1 MYAHLLEK
9 KLSKFGIYYGWFIA
23 FMTFITT
30 VFSSAVVSIPQV
42 LIIPLTNNFG
52 WSISDI
58 SSAIALMLFILA
70 SMAPFGGALMLRLGI
85 PKVVSISGFFSITGL
100 ITIIFVSEKWH
111 LFFGIGF
118 CLGLSSGILGLG
130 LAATVATRW
139 FHSRRGLV
147 VGILTS
153 GFAAGQLTFVP
164 LIAWLTLMFGW
175 KVAVLPVLF
184 GCFLCSALFFLFG
197 KSWPAE
203 LGLPAYGDKQ
213 KFQPPKI
220 RENPIVIS
228 FKNLFKGIKHPAFW
242 ILATT
247 FFICGFTS
255 TGLVSQH
262 FIPFCFDKNIGI
274 VVASSYLAIMGVFNF
289 LGTMGSGWLSDRYD
303 NFTLLAIY
311 YSFRGLSLIYLP
323 YSNFDFY
330 ALSLWAIF
338 FGLDFIATVPP
349 TVRLTSK
356 FFGTVS
362 GPVIFGWIFAAHQ
375 YGAAFAAYSAGISR
389 DIILSYNPIFIAAG
403 LACFIA
409 MLLILYFKVN
419 QNKLIRSLS

>member
-1 MYAHLLEK
+1 MYAHYLEK
-9 KLSKFGIYYGWFIA
+9 KLSKHGIYYGWFIA
-23 FMTFITT
+23 FITFLTT

-42 LIIPLTNNFG
+42 LIIPLTNSFG
-52 WSISDI
+52 WNISDI

-85 PKVVSISGFFSITGL
+85 PKVVSISGFFSIIGL
-100 ITIIFVSEKWH
+100 TTIIFISEKWH

-118 CLGLSSGILGLG
+118 CLGLASGILGLG

-139 FHSRRGLV
+139 FNSRRGLV

-164 LIAWLTLMFGW
+164 LIAWLTSIFGW
-175 KVAVLPVLF
+175 KVAVLPGLF
-184 GCFLCSALFFLFG
+184 GCFLCSILFILLG
-197 KSWPAE
+197 KSWPSE
-203 LGLPAYGDKQ
+203 LGLPSYGNK
-213 KFQPPKI
+213 KIFQPPKI
-220 RENPIVIS
+220 KENPVMIS
-228 FKNLFKGIKHPAFW
+228 FKNLFEGIKHPAFW

-303 NFTLLAIY
+303 NFVLLAIY

-330 ALSLWAIF
+330 SLSIWAIF

-362 GPVIFGWIFAAHQ
+362 GPVIFGWVFAAHQ

-389 DIILSYNPIFIAAG
+389 DMILSYNPVFITAG
-403 LACFIA
+403 IACFFA
-409 MLLILYFKVN
+409 MILILYFKIN
-419 QNKLIRSLS
+419 QSKLQKNF